1 MLNTLKTK
9 EKKIIQ
15 WLIIFC
21 SITIVTLSLIGDKG
35 LIQLVA
41 LKKQQRQLQQD
52 IQDLKQERK
61 EWIFK
66 IQSLKKSQTYVET
79 IAREKLGMVRNN
91 EIVYE
96 FELKAEEPKDK
107 KE

>member
-1 MLNTLKTK
+1 MLSTLKTK
-9 EKKIIQ
+9 EKKITQ

-35 LIQLVA
+35 LIQLMV
-41 LKKQQRQLQQD
+41 LKKQQRQLEQD
-52 IQDLKQERK
+52 IKDLKQERK

-66 IQSLKKSQTYVET
+66 IQSLKKSRTYVET
-79 IAREKLGMVRNN
+79 IAREKLGMVRND

-96 FELKAEEPKDK
+96 FEIKAEEPKDTA
-107 KE
+107 E